1 MEQARSETDRMT
13 GKTEEREGT
22 KHTRSRERRGGRR
35 PWTPGRAELAK
46 EEHLQQRTRRLKVW
60 WEVLVGGGSGRERT
74 EGGRGEKARK
84 DNARRFEQT
93 KGDNRCGRSCGDR
106 PMDIAWT
113 I

>member
-1 MEQARSETDRMT
+1 
-13 GKTEEREGT
+13 
-22 KHTRSRERRGGRR
+22 
-35 PWTPGRAELAK
+35 
-46 EEHLQQRTRRLKVW
+46 VW
-60 WEVLVGGGSGRERT
+60 WEELVGGGSGRERT
-74 EGGRGEKARK
+74 EGGRGEKAGK

>member
-1 MEQARSETDRMT
+1 MT

-46 EEHLQQRTRRLKVW
+46 EEHLQQRLKVW
-60 WEVLVGGGSGRERT
+60 WEELLGGGSWRERT

-84 DNARRFEQT
+84 DTARRFEQT
-93 KGDNRCGRSCGDR
+93 KGDNRCGRTCGDR
-106 PMDIAWT
+106 PMDIALT